1 MWKVEINRQ
10 NWYKFWLVSGIA
22 NGKMQNG
29 LSKVSTLFMLTKVY
43 DSNPNML
50 RKSVSKRLF
59 IDRIIQQVLAFN

>member
-10 NWYKFWLVSGIA
+10 NRYKFWLVSGIA
-22 NGKMQNG
+22 NGKMQNR

-59 IDRIIQQVLAFN
+59 IDRMCRNKVT